1 MIDPKTIENYLN
13 RIKEFPTLPT
23 IYSSLVEVMSNP
35 RSTAHDVA
43 NIIAQDQSAA
53 AKVLKVANSS
63 IYGFYGRINTITQ
76 AITYIGFDEVKNLVI
91 ALSIMNLFGDVKK
104 NAIFN
109 PINLWRHSLAVAVT
123 TRIIGKSIGVKNIEN
138 FFVAGILH
146 QIGKLFL
153 YKIDETKYTEV
164 VEYAIKNR
172 VTLRDAENKVLGI
185 SYTVVGEMLAEKW
198 NLPKTII
205 TAIRYHNIGEADSSN
220 NQMVAAIH
228 LSKIFSM
235 MVGFYTYK
243 EELIIKPNDNI
254 WEILGLPDNFFSSN
268 IDVIVSSIKESESL
282 LLKLK

>member
-91 ALSIMNLFGDVKK
+91 ALSIMNLFTDVKK
-104 NAIFN
+104 NTIFN

-123 TRIIGKSIGVKNIEN
+123 TRIIGKTIGVKNIEN

-164 VEYAIKNR
+164 VDYAIKNR

-185 SYTVVGEMLAEKW
+185 TYTVVGEMLAEKW